1 MINRIKDIIN
11 NRQSVMKRR
20 AILVKLLMNHH
31 VRLPVPVCIIN
42 NKQIDEVLKQVKK
55 TNGK

>member
-55 TNGK
+55 TN